1 MADSTDSVHARLA
14 ELCEQYRQGLV
25 ARLIQV
31 ETTWQRY
38 VEDPPQSETIADFR
52 GEVHRIAGSA
62 GIFGLPSIG
71 EAALALDRFL
81 DSLAEANNNI
91 ETSISLDQRQ
101 QINALLC
108 ALRQAVVGASK
119 SNI

>member
-38 VEDPPQSETIADFR
+38 VEDPPQSETIAEFR

-62 GIFGLPSIG
+62 GIFGLPRIG
-71 EAALALDRFL
+71 ETALALDRFL
-81 DSLAEANNNI
+81 DSLAEANNK
-91 ETSISLDQRQ
+91 ETSISLEQRQ
-101 QINALLC
+101 QIDALLC